1 MLAALS
7 PATLL
12 LIPLALSGG
21 ALLWV
26 VWAPASL
33 RRKSDPE
40 HEQVLKV
47 LQETPV
53 ADGST
58 TDVATVLGNAS
69 QGATPLQDDLRV
81 SDHVVYDEVVSGSTA
96 SEQLTDTAQTTPMD
110 GYVELPGEE
119 RASEVLEDLSAL
131 GDPSLNTSIVVIDTN
146 DTDSAV
152 VDVLDAELV
161 SADATGA
168 GDLEDP
174 ENYSPDAEPSLLGL
188 FAEDSLPD
196 SSDKSWLGAVQRA
209 VVEDGLA
216 GLFDDVAQPTVRPSE
231 EPQVAQVTKSTKPRL
246 RRLRSDAGVSLAKFP
261 FDPEV
266 WDDPL
271 SPRAMR
277 RAQRKSALQ
286 EKRAHQENLRARKSL
301 DKTRARLEELEKISV
316 VETATQVATPDVAP
330 FGDVWSRAANADAPE
345 QSGIEQP
352 RERSR
357 ARDEKKT
364 EKKAKQAR
372 AKAAKE
378 SAKLAKLISA
388 HALVEERRARE
399 ESEQA
404 ALVVPEELVSIIG
417 VGGDA
422 TTEVEVAESSE
433 VVSYGEEEAET
444 GLLFEVIEG
453 DLKDEPA
460 LSLELSDR
468 EVKRSEKKAEKE
480 SRRLEKLSQ
489 KSSPDK
495 QARGTR
501 KRSNESVDHALLFEG
516 GLGADSV
523 VADSGETG
531 IAGDAARGWEQPD
544 VTVDEPAMT
553 ASSWESA
560 IDATDGL
567 KEASV
572 SSWEA
577 AAAGV
582 STFIDPT
589 GGARATNVGE
599 LVELGEAIEDTA
611 LRGPGRGREA
621 ILGTDEDAEALDLGM
636 IVEVSNVPVRKK
648 RRFGRSN
655 EQEDFEEDTTPIS
668 EWVSEGTTLVTVT
681 SDAVDHRQFDLPE
694 PIPDRVIITFGGEE

>member
-12 LIPLALSGG
+12 LIPLAVSGG

-47 LQETPV
+47 LQEAPV
-53 ADGST
+53 ADRLNT
-58 TDVATVLGNAS
+58 EVASVLGNAAHDVLS
-69 QGATPLQDDLRV
+69 PPADLHVADPLVVDSLVAAPDVGSGEEVTELSDEELTTAALEEISTSDDLF
-81 SDHVVYDEVVSGSTA
+81 SN
-96 SEQLTDTAQTTPMD
+96 
-110 GYVELPGEE
+110 
-119 RASEVLEDLSAL
+119 
-131 GDPSLNTSIVVIDTN
+131 SLVAN
-146 DTDSAV
+146 
-152 VDVLDAELV
+152 DAELESQDTYV
-161 SADATGA
+161 SDEDAFAANTPDLGGA
-168 GDLEDP
+168 ENDEQED
-174 ENYSPDAEPSLLGL
+174 EPSLLGL
-188 FAEDSLPD
+188 FAEDSMPD
-196 SSDKSWLGAVQRA
+196 SSDNSWLGAVQRA

-216 GLFDDVAQPTVRPSE
+216 GLFDDVPQDASRPSE
-231 EPQVAQVTKSTKPRL
+231 EPQVAQVMERVKPKL

-277 RAQRKSALQ
+277 RAQRKSELQ
-286 EKRAHQENLRARKSL
+286 EKRSLQENLRARKSL
-301 DKTRARLEELEKISV
+301 DKTRARLEELEKLAV
-316 VETATQVATPDVAP
+316 VETETQVDAPSTAP

-357 ARDEKKT
+357 ARDD
-364 EKKAKQAR
+364 KKAAKKAEQAR
-372 AKAAKE
+372 AKAARE
-378 SAKLAKLISA
+378 SAKLAKLVSA
-388 HALVEERRARE
+388 HALVEERRVRE
-399 ESEQA
+399 ESEKA
-404 ALVVPEELVSIIG
+404 ALVVPEELASIIG
-417 VGGDA
+417 VGGAA
-422 TTEVEVAESSE
+422 TTEVEVLESSE

-444 GLLFEVIEG
+444 GLLVEVIEG
-453 DLKDEPA
+453 DLSDLPA
-460 LSLELSDR
+460 LSVELSDR

-489 KSSPDK
+489 KGAPDK
-495 QARGTR
+495 KTR
-501 KRSNESVDHALLFEG
+501 APRKSSGESIDPALLFEG
-516 GLGADSV
+516 GLGAASV
-523 VADSGETG
+523 VADNGDAG
-531 IAGDAARGWEQPD
+531 VAGDAERGWEQPI
-544 VTVDEPAMT
+544 VVDEKPVVT
-553 ASSWESA
+553 ASSWEVAADA
-560 IDATDGL
+560 IDGL

-611 LRGPGRGREA
+611 LSGPGRGREA
-621 ILGTDEDAEALDLGM
+621 IWGTEGEEDAEATDLGM
-636 IVEVSNVPVRKK
+636 IVEISNVPARKK
-648 RRFGRSN
+648 RRFGRSSS
-655 EQEDFEEDTTPIS
+655 QEDFEEDTTPIS

-694 PIPDRVIITFGGEE
+694 PIPDRVIITFGGDE

>member
-12 LIPLALSGG
+12 LIPLAVSGG

-47 LQETPV
+47 LQEAPV
-53 ADGST
+53 ADRLT
-58 TDVATVLGNAS
+58 TEVASVLGNAAHDVLS
-69 QGATPLQDDLRV
+69 PPVDMHVADPLVDDSLVAEAVVSSGEEVTELSDEEPTTPAAREEISSSDDLFSNSLIANDAEVEAEGAYVADEGV
-81 SDHVVYDEVVSGSTA
+81 SVA
-96 SEQLTDTAQTTPMD
+96 NTP
-110 GYVELPGEE
+110 E
-119 RASEVLEDLSAL
+119 
-131 GDPSLNTSIVVIDTN
+131 
-146 DTDSAV
+146 
-152 VDVLDAELV
+152 LDAAEN
-161 SADATGA
+161 DEH
-168 GDLEDP
+168 ED
-174 ENYSPDAEPSLLGL
+174 EPSLLGL
-188 FAEDSLPD
+188 FAEDSMPD
-196 SSDKSWLGAVQRA
+196 SSDNSWLGAVQRA

-216 GLFDDVAQPTVRPSE
+216 GLFDDTPQDAARPSQ
-231 EPQVAQVTKSTKPRL
+231 EPQVAQVTERVKPKL

-277 RAQRKSALQ
+277 RAQRKSENQ
-286 EKRAHQENLRARKSL
+286 EKRSRQENLRARKSL
-301 DKTRARLEELEKISV
+301 DKTRARLEELEKLAV
-316 VETATQVATPDVAP
+316 VETETQVDATSAAP

-357 ARDEKKT
+357 ARDEKKSA
-364 EKKAKQAR
+364 KKAEQAR
-372 AKAAKE
+372 AKAARE
-378 SAKLAKLISA
+378 SAKLAKLVSA

-399 ESEQA
+399 ESEKA
-404 ALVVPEELVSIIG
+404 ALVVPEELASIIG
-417 VGGDA
+417 VGDAA
-422 TTEVEVAESSE
+422 TTEVEVLESSE
-433 VVSYGEEEAET
+433 VVSYGEEESET
-444 GLLFEVIEG
+444 GLLVEVIEG
-453 DLKDEPA
+453 DLSDEPA

-468 EVKRSEKKAEKE
+468 EVKRSEKKAERE

-489 KSSPDK
+489 KGTPDK
-495 QARGTR
+495 KTRAPR
-501 KRSNESVDHALLFEG
+501 KRSGESVDPALLFEG
-516 GLGADSV
+516 GLGAASV
-523 VADSGETG
+523 VADNGDPG
-531 IAGDAARGWEQPD
+531 VAGDAERSWEQPI
-544 VTVDEPAMT
+544 VVDEKPVVT
-553 ASSWESA
+553 ASSWEVAADA
-560 IDATDGL
+560 IDGL

-611 LRGPGRGREA
+611 LSGPGRGREA
-621 ILGTDEDAEALDLGM
+621 IWGTEGEEDSEATDLGM
-636 IVEVSNVPVRKK
+636 IVEISNVPARKK
-648 RRFGRSN
+648 RRFSRSSN
-655 EQEDFEEDTTPIS
+655 QEDFEEDATPIS

-694 PIPDRVIITFGGEE
+694 PIPDRVIVTFGGDD